1 MSKLQI
7 SKKYKHKLYAKLHLT
22 APRIF
27 HFYTHQPWYVPM
39 FLPPLPFSSLPAP
52 FLPFQPLPFQPL
64 PFPPLPTSLQA
75 NPPSGRQTPHP
86 TTTGAAPSA
95 LHRHRP
101 RRHHQARMDLQ
112 HPPRQLR
119 VVHRTPAFAGVYGCG
134 DGGAAGEGQGD
145 VG

>member
-1 MSKLQI
+1 MSKLQTNI
-7 SKKYKHKLYAKLHLT
+7 NYARRESTYILHLT

-27 HFYTHQPWYVPM
+27 HFYTHQPWYVPI
-39 FLPPLPFSSLPAP
+39 FPPPLPFSSLPAP
-52 FLPFQPLPFQPL
+52 FLPFQPLPF
-64 PFPPLPTSLQA
+64 PPLSTSLQA

-101 RRHHQARMDLQ
+101 RRHHKARMDLQ

-119 VVHRTPAFAGVYGCG
+119 VVHRAPAFAGVYGCG